1 MSRATQPQMH
11 RPRRSGRWSP
21 PLWGC
26 YEYQTSGSEHDS
38 ECETCSGSEG
48 ESDSDHGDSRNR
60 SESESG
66 SGSGSGSASASEQ
79 DEDRQRLKEKR
90 KGKQPEGIRRKQ
102 RREPVYRPILTIRRS
117 EGFVWNQDLFLPS
130 YIRDRYIATSPNS
143 SSFHSGGSANT
154 TACDSS
160 FSGMDYEIE
169 CVDIHVDGKGIL
181 SGLDTASKPEECE
194 KP

>member
-1 MSRATQPQMH
+1 MSRVSQPQVH
-11 RPRRSGRWSP
+11 RPKRSGRWSP

-48 ESDSDHGDSRNR
+48 ESDNEGGNR
-60 SESESG
+60 SESGSESGSASG
-66 SGSGSGSASASEQ
+66 SGSEQ
-79 DEDRQRLKEKR
+79 GADERAQRLKEKR

-143 SSFHSGGSANT
+143 SSFQSGPANT
-154 TACDSS
+154 SACDSS
-160 FSGMDYEIE
+160 FSGMDFEIE

-181 SGLDTASKPEECE
+181 SGLDSTSKPAERE
-194 KP
+194 KS

>member
-1 MSRATQPQMH
+1 MSRVAQAQVH
-11 RPRRSGRWSP
+11 RPKRSGRWSP

-48 ESDSDHGDSRNR
+48 ESDSDNGDPRNR
-60 SESESG
+60 SESG
-66 SGSGSGSASASEQ
+66 SGSGSGSASESE
-79 DEDRQRLKEKR
+79 EDAGEQAQRLKEKR

-154 TACDSS
+154 SGCDSS
-160 FSGMDYEIE
+160 FSGMDFEIE

-181 SGLDTASKPEECE
+181 SGLDSASKPAEREQS
-194 KP
+194 

>member
-1 MSRATQPQMH
+1 MSRAAQPQVH
-11 RPRRSGRWSP
+11 RPKRSGRWSP

-48 ESDSDHGDSRNR
+48 ESDSENGDTRNR

-66 SGSGSGSASASEQ
+66 GTSESASEQ
-79 DEDRQRLKEKR
+79 DADERAQRLEEKR

-102 RREPVYRPILTIRRS
+102 RREPVYQPILTIRRS

-143 SSFHSGGSANT
+143 SSFHSASANT
-154 TACDSS
+154 SGCDSS
-160 FSGMDYEIE
+160 FSGMDFEIE

-181 SGLDTASKPEECE
+181 SGLDSASKPAERE
-194 KP
+194 KS